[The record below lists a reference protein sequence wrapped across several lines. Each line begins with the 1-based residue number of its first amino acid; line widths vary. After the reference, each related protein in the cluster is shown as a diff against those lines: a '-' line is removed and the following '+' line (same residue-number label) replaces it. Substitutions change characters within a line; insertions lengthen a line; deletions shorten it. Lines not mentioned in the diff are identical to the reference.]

1 MSSDVRALIEREQIH
16 SLFQPILDGST
27 GEPIGFEALSRGPAD
42 SPLHAPDAL
51 FAAALQAGC
60 LQDLERACTRAAIRS
75 FAELDIQ
82 GRLFLNM
89 LPETLL
95 GWSQFPDW
103 LAERLGMAGID
114 AHNVVLELT
123 EHGSVQHESELAAA
137 IRPLRRM
144 GCDIAIDDL
153 GAGSSGLKTWSALR
167 PEFVK
172 VDRYFVAGIEEDPV
186 RGEILRSV
194 VEMARAT
201 GSQVVAEGV
210 ELPQQLHLVLE
221 LGVDY
226 VQGFLFGKPQ
236 STPRTSGCAFPQQ
249 RTLPGLSADCAE
261 HLALSIPPVPSTEL
275 VSAAVE
281 IFRRNRTWRALA
293 VVDGSRPIGLVR
305 RDELLVL
312 ISRPLHPEIYNRKPV
327 TAVMDATAVQI
338 DARARLDQVSRL
350 VTGQPARQQE
360 DFIITRAGE
369 YLGLGRSID
378 LLRQI
383 TAQQIQMAKQANPL
397 TGLPGNREIQ
407 AHLSQLLNRR
417 RTFIACHLDLDNFK
431 PFNDTCGYQQGDQV
445 LLHVATA
452 IQRNI
457 RPRMDFVG
465 HIGGDDYVLLLRS
478 RDWSIRL
485 LSILEDLAVTLV
497 NFHPAEHRQAGHM
510 LAHGRDGALARFPLL
525 SVSIAAVEVA
535 AIPGT
540 TLDSVAEELRRTKAA
555 AKARSGCSCVLSKDG
570 QMVDLLSN
578 PPLEEFQTSET
589 VILKALGS

>member
-1 MSSDVRALIEREQIH
+1 MSSDVRALIERDQIH

-27 GEPIGFEALSRGPAD
+27 GEPIGFEALSRGP
-42 SPLHAPDAL
+42 SGCPLHTPDAL
-51 FAAALQAGC
+51 FSAAAKAGC
-60 LQDLERACTRAAIRS
+60 LQDLERACIRSAIRS
-75 FAELDIQ
+75 FAKLDIQ

-95 GWSQFPDW
+95 GWPQFPDW
-103 LAERLGMAGID
+103 LAERLGVANID
-114 AHNVVLELT
+114 AHLVVLELT

-172 VDRYFVAGIEEDPV
+172 VDRYFVAGIEQDPV

-201 GSQVVAEGV
+201 GSQVVAEGI
-210 ELPQQLHLVLE
+210 ELPQQLSLVLE

-226 VQGFLFGKPQ
+226 VQGFLFGQPQ
-236 STPRTSGCAFPQQ
+236 STPRTTGCAFPHE

-261 HLALSIPPVPSTEL
+261 HLALSIPAVPTTAT
-275 VSAAVE
+275 VSAVVE
-281 IFRRNRTWRALA
+281 IFRRNRAWRALA
-293 VVDGSRPIGLVR
+293 VVAGSKPVGLVR
-305 RDELLVL
+305 RDELLIL
-312 ISRPLHPEIYNRKPV
+312 ISRPLHPEIYNPKPV
-327 TAVMDATAVQI
+327 TTVMDATAVQI
-338 DARARLDQVSRL
+338 DARARLDQVSRM

-360 DFIITRAGE
+360 DFIITRGGE

-407 AHLSQLLNRR
+407 AQLGQLLARR
-417 RTFIACHLDLDNFK
+417 RSFIACHLDLDNFK
-431 PFNDTCGYQQGDQV
+431 AFNDTYGYQRGDQV
-445 LLHVATA
+445 LLHVATV
-452 IQRNI
+452 IQRNL
-457 RPRMDFVG
+457 RPRMDFIG
-465 HIGGDDYVLLLRS
+465 HIGGDDYVLMLRS

-485 LSILEDLAVTLV
+485 LSVLEELSVTLV
-497 NFHPAEHRQAGHM
+497 NFHSAEHRQAGRIV
-510 LAHGRDGALARFPLL
+510 AHGRDGALAQFPLL

-535 AIPGT
+535 PAPGT
-540 TLDSVAEELRRTKAA
+540 TLETVAEELRLTKAA
-555 AKARSGCSCVLSKDG
+555 AKARTGSSCILSKGG
-570 QMVDLLSN
+570 QLVDLLSN
-578 PPLEEFQTSET
+578 PLLEDFHTSET
-589 VILKALGS
+589 VMVKALGS

>member
-1 MSSDVRALIEREQIH
+1 MSSDVRELIEREQIH

-27 GEPIGFEALSRGPAD
+27 GEPFGFEALSRGPSD
-42 SPLHAPDAL
+42 SSLHTPDAL
-51 FAAALQAGC
+51 FAAAAKAGC
-60 LQDLERACTRAAIRS
+60 VQDLERACTRAAIRS
-75 FAELDIQ
+75 FAELDIE
-82 GRLFLNM
+82 GRLFLNL

-103 LAERLGMAGID
+103 LAERLGAANID
-114 AHNVVLELT
+114 PHCVVLEVT
-123 EHGSVQHESELAAA
+123 EHGRVPQETELAAA

-172 VDRYFVAGIEEDPV
+172 VDRYFVAGIEADPV

-194 VEMARAT
+194 VEMGRAT
-201 GSQVVAEGV
+201 GSQVVAEGI
-210 ELPQQLHLVLE
+210 EIAQQLNLVLE

-226 VQGFLFGKPQ
+226 VQGHLFGQPQ
-236 STPRTSGCAFPQQ
+236 SVPRTGAYTFPNQ

-261 HLALSIPPVPSTEL
+261 HLVQPIPAVPASALIVQ
-275 VSAAVE
+275 VVE
-281 IFRRNRTWRALA
+281 TFRRNRSWRAVA
-293 VVDGSRPIGLVR
+293 VVDGVKPIGLVR
-305 RDELLVL
+305 RDELLIL
-312 ISRPLHPEIYNRKPV
+312 MSRPLHPEVYNRKPV

-350 VTGQPARQQE
+350 VTGQQARQQE
-360 DFIITRAGE
+360 DFIITRGGE

-407 AHLSQLLNRR
+407 AQLSQLVNRR
-417 RTFIACHLDLDNFK
+417 RSFIACHLDLDNFK
-431 PFNDTCGYQQGDQV
+431 PFNDTYGYQQGDQV
-445 LLHVATA
+445 LLHVATT
-452 IQRNI
+452 ILRNI

-485 LSILEDLAVTLV
+485 LSILEDLAVSLV
-497 NFHPAEHRQAGHM
+497 NFHSAEHRQAGHIM
-510 LAHGRDGALARFPLL
+510 AQGRDGVLAQFPLL

-535 AIPGT
+535 AAPGT
-540 TLDSVAEELRRTKAA
+540 TLESVAEELRRTKAT
-555 AKARSGCSCVLSKDG
+555 AKARSGCSCVLSKGG
-570 QMVDLLSN
+570 QTVDLTAN
-578 PPLEEFQTSET
+578 PPLEQFQTAET
-589 VILKALGS
+589 VMIKALSS